1 MFLKDYTKL
10 AKNILRLLCNSNFKD
25 GLPPP
30 HHWDH
35 NTCLQCL
42 GLLLA
47 HLCQSSKLP
56 LHHDTLTRYTKLD
69 GSGLQDWKIVAVK
82 CSGLVLMSQTIDDGQ
97 LWLSNQNL
105 TLNVYHWPYLIL
117 LFQLSEYCCYNVSS
131 PKITSNGRTF
141 LGMGMGKNFQFN
153 FVLTNYKTDCFYG
166 TPWLKTLVCSFN
178 IGW

>member
-1 MFLKDYTKL
+1 MGY
-10 AKNILRLLCNSNFKD
+10 
-25 GLPPP
+25 
-30 HHWDH
+30 
-35 NTCLQCL
+35 
-42 GLLLA
+42 LLLITEIMIHA
-47 HLCQSSKLP
+47 FNVLVYYWLIFISHPNYLYTTTLSQGTQS
-56 LHHDTLTRYTKLD
+56 LTVQGCRIE
-69 GSGLQDWKIVAVK
+69 KIVAVK
-82 CSGLVLMSQTIDDGQ
+82 CLGLVFMSQTVDDGQ